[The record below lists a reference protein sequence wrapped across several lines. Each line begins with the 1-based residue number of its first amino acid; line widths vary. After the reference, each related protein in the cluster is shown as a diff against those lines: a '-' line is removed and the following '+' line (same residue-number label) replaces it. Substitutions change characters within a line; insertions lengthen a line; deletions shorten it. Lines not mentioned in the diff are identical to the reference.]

1 MKNEIGAL
9 ILRVVLGLIF
19 AVNGLV
25 KFQGGIENTVGW
37 FESINLPGFLAYGV
51 AGFELV
57 GGILLIIGF
66 ATRILS
72 AIFVILM
79 AGAIVTAKLG
89 IGFIGGYEFDL
100 ALMAIA
106 AFLVI
111 AGNRLYAVDNLIFN
125 RN

>member
-19 AVNGLV
+19 AGNGLM
-25 KFQGGIENTVGW
+25 KFRGGIENTVGW

-51 AGFELV
+51 AGVELV

-72 AIFVILM
+72 SLFVILM
-79 AGAIVTAKLG
+79 AGAIFTAKLEA
-89 IGFIGGYEFDL
+89 GFIGGYDFDV

-111 AGNRLYAVDNLIFN
+111 VDNRLYAVDNLIFN